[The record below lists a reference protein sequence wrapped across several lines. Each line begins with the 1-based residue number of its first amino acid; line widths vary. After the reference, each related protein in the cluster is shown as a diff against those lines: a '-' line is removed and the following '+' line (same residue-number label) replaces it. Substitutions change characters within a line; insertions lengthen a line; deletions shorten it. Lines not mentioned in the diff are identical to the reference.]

1 MTAGSAPTKLA
12 RVGHT
17 MPCGR
22 LCSVGT
28 CRILERTGDSRRWAP
43 ALSRVDLLTTR
54 EREIFGL
61 LGAGLTNGCIA
72 ITLSIAERTV
82 KEHIRNLLAKL
93 GLDSRVE
100 ATIVSALYR
109 DTVCELL
116 V

>member
-1 MTAGSAPTKLA
+1 
-12 RVGHT
+12 

-28 CRILERTGDSRRWAP
+28 CRILEQTVNSRHWAT

-61 LGAGLTNGCIA
+61 LGTGLTNGCIA
-72 ITLSIAERTV
+72 IMLSITERTV

-93 GLDSRVE
+93 GLDSKVE
-100 ATIVSALYR
+100 AAIISALYR
-109 DTVCELL
+109 DTVCDQPDLASARRGL
-116 V
+116 D